1 MEKYYINPEFKIS
14 QAVIIL
20 LIILFLGLNYFSLKY
35 SQDRLKDDYIKSM
48 GAITARIV
56 QVNPSLEKDIIPLIT
71 KEATIEEINE
81 GKEILNEYGMSSEL
95 EDGLFPYMNKTIKK
109 NSFALIFI
117 YIFLLI
123 SLLIFNY
130 YQYGFFY
137 KRIRKIATGAKK
149 VIDGDYD
156 ITIDENIEGDFSK
169 LASSFNAMIEII
181 RSNISELQKEKDFL
195 VDLLASI
202 SHQLKTPISSVM
214 LYNDIILN
222 KDLEKEQ
229 KEKFLLNNQ
238 NQLDRMNGLIK
249 NLLRLAKIDA
259 KALVFDK
266 KYQSINETVIEV
278 VRALESKAL
287 ENNMK
292 IDLIQ
297 TEDVYI
303 EHDRLW
309 IQEALINIVKNAIE
323 HTQQHGNIT
332 IEIIQNQVYKRI
344 IITDTGE
351 GIKKD
356 DLPNIF
362 KKFYKVK
369 TSKKND
375 SVGIGLALAKSI
387 VESHEGI
394 IEVKSKVG
402 IGTSF
407 DITFLKG

>member
-1 MEKYYINPEFKIS
+1 MKKYYVNPEFKIS
-14 QAVIIL
+14 QGVIIL
-20 LIILFLGLNYFSLKY
+20 LIMIFFGLNYFSLKY
-35 SQDRLKDDYIKSM
+35 SHDRLKDDYIKSV
-48 GAITARIV
+48 GAITARVV
-56 QVNPSLEKDIIPLIT
+56 QVSPELEQDIIPLIT
-71 KEATIEEINE
+71 QEATLKEINE
-81 GKEILNEYGMSSEL
+81 GRGVLKKYGLTSEL
-95 EDGLFPYMNKTIKK
+95 EDELFPYMNKTIKT
-109 NSFALIFI
+109 NGFDLILI
-117 YIFLLI
+117 YILLLI
-123 SLLIFNY
+123 CLLLFNY
-130 YQYGFFY
+130 YQHGFFY
-137 KRIRKIATGAKK
+137 KRIRKITTGAKK
-149 VIDGDYD
+149 VIDGDYN

-169 LASSFNAMIEII
+169 LASSFNSMIEII

-214 LYNDIILN
+214 LYNDIVLN
-222 KDLEKEQ
+222 KDLEKKQ
-229 KEKFLLNNQ
+229 REKFLINNQ
-238 NQLDRMNGLIK
+238 NQLDRMNSLIK

-259 KALVFDK
+259 KALVFDE
-266 KYQSINETVIEV
+266 KYQSINETVNEV
-278 VRALESKAL
+278 IRALESKAL
-287 ENNMK
+287 ENTIK

-297 TEDVYI
+297 TKDVYL

-309 IQEALINIVKNAIE
+309 MQEALINIVKNAIE
-323 HTQQHGNIT
+323 HTRQHGNIT

-344 IITDTGE
+344 IIKDTGE
-351 GIKKD
+351 GIKKE

-402 IGTSF
+402 IGTNF
-407 DITFLKG
+407 NITFLK